1 MGRAGLSSLG
11 LLKMEEKMKLMEE
24 NWEEFS
30 MQVRTC

>member
-11 LLKMEEKMKLMEE
+11 LLKMEKMKLMEE

-30 MQVRTC
+30 MQVMLC